1 MTKQIMIVD
10 DDVETLELMQMIL
23 ESAGYDVSGSTTGKE
38 IQQGQSSDLPDL
50 ILLDVKQ
57 AEDEGRALCMHLK
70 THEQT
75 KEVPILMLSKH
86 VPAGQ
91 LKEAYLADDFLAKP
105 FELDTLLDKVE
116 QQLLEY
122 S

>member
-10 DDVETLELMQMIL
+10 DDGDTLELMQLIL
-23 ESAGYDVSGSTTGKE
+23 ECAGYDVRASTTGKE
-38 IQQGQSSDLPDL
+38 IQQGHPGDLPDL

-57 AEDEGRALCMHLK
+57 AEDEGRALCKHLK

-75 KEVPILMLSKH
+75 KEVPILMLCTH
-86 VPAGQ
+86 APVRQ
-91 LKEAYLADDFLAKP
+91 LRKVCLADDFLAKP

-116 QQLLEY
+116 QHLL
-122 S
+122 